1 MAQPSIVTISTLV
14 IKKYEVITIAS
25 ISLQSEP
32 INYRPKKREKISAY
46 EQAKKV
52 YERIQQQK
60 AQEKVA
66 RQLEREKRQAALEK
80 YVRSKKEMNKALRKC
95 NKKGQPNLGAQMEV
109 LLKKIERN
117 VQKE

>member
-1 MAQPSIVTISTLV
+1 MKTGKSKHVTINKGEGADDS
-14 IKKYEVITIAS
+14 AHAPS
-25 ISLQSEP
+25 SSLS
-32 INYRPKKREKISAY
+32 RPKKREKISAY